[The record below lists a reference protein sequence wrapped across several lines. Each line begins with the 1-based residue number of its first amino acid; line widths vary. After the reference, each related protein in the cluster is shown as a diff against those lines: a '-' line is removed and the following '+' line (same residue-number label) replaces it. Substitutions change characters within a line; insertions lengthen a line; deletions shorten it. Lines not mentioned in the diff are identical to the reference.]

1 MYWCPSVCEDELL
14 KRPEYGKSWLEI
26 EQIACK
32 TMLQKAFWL
41 NLEAWID
48 NLYLY
53 VKVVAEMTNL

>member
-41 NLEAWID
+41 HQEAWID
-48 NLYLY
+48 DLGGYVRLITAHMNL
-53 VKVVAEMTNL
+53 